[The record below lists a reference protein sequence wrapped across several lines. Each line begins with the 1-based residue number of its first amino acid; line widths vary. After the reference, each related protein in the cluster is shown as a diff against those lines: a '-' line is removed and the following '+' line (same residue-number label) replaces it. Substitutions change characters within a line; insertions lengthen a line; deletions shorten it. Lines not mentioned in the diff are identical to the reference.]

1 MNFFMRMTHLDNI
14 KKNSDF
20 SYYIIPHGRSLTELT
35 KDTHVL
41 EVIASNEQDTPH
53 TEDVEG
59 PPDLINN
66 DGTQEQI
73 VQDEQINNQPTE
85 ESSENNT
92 EPSVPITE
100 PLVPEVPQSQSTNH
114 ASTSSYLVAQDRR
127 SRDQHIKLVNI
138 IGDHCA
144 GMLKEAWL
152 PNLQLPQLVNVYLL
166 TFSLR

>member
-1 MNFFMRMTHLDNI
+1 
-14 KKNSDF
+14 F

-41 EVIASNEQDTPH
+41 EVIASNEQDRPH

-73 VQDEQINNQPTE
+73 VLDEQINNQPTE
-85 ESSENNT
+85 ESSENN
-92 EPSVPITE
+92 TE

-114 ASTSSYLVAQDRR
+114 ASTSSYLVAQDRW